1 MLPGVDDGAR
11 DLDESIDMASVAA
24 ADAPRAMVVTPHV
37 RPDFVTDVW
46 PPRDA
51 FRELRLASGG
61 MGIAVELRCGG
72 ELGHDLV
79 SRLEQ
84 ARSRQTRS
92 ARPAAGCSSR
102 RPFDGIEEEFTAATD
117 ELRER
122 GFGI

>member
-1 MLPGVDDGAR
+1 
-11 DLDESIDMASVAA
+11 
-24 ADAPRAMVVTPHV
+24 
-37 RPDFVTDVW
+37 
-46 PPRDA
+46 
-51 FRELRLASGG
+51 

-92 ARPAAGCSSR
+92 ARPATAGCSSR

-122 GFGI
+122 RFGI